1 MGSGVGFSCSTN
13 SHHYTTLV
21 YIHVHNSCFMTMKSE
36 NQLNMENFTA
46 MFGLN
51 PAVEDIHVTT
61 SHIQQVFRSDI
72 PTLYSTVMWP
82 SSSHVGEHSPE
93 TTFRSIYN
101 TIAMISAVFPKVI
114 QDFSN
119 YHLLFGLCILNTV
132 LSKGVITNETSG
144 S

>member
-1 MGSGVGFSCSTN
+1 
-13 SHHYTTLV
+13 
-21 YIHVHNSCFMTMKSE
+21 MKSE

-46 MFGLN
+46 MLGLN

-72 PTLYSTVMWP
+72 PTLYNTVMWP

-119 YHLLFGLCILNTV
+119 YHLLLASAYLTQSYQKV
-132 LSKGVITNETSG
+132 LITNETSG